1 MFNKE
6 PLSSDSIVGYRHR
19 YDWDEEDADCDF
31 EEDTQTTEVAY

>member
-19 YDWDEEDADCDF
+19 YDWDEEGADCDF
-31 EEDTQTTEVAY
+31 EEDTQTTEVAH